1 MMLVDSSV
9 WIGYFNG
16 TATPQTH
23 FLRDML
29 DRDEILVGDLILC
42 EVLQGFRHDKHAAA
56 ARELM
61 LGFHYRN
68 IGGRDVALRAADMYR
83 ALRAQGVTVRKT
95 IDVLIGSFC
104 ILNGVRLLHDDRDF
118 DVLEERAGLS
128 VMHPGS
134 A

>member
-1 MMLVDSSV
+1 MTLVDSSV

-16 TATPQTH
+16 IATPQTR

-42 EVLQGFRHDKHAAA
+42 EVLQGFRHDKHMAA
-56 ARELM
+56 ARDL
-61 LGFHYRN
+61 LLNFHYRDL
-68 IGGRDVALRAADMYR
+68 GGQDVALRAAGVYR
-83 ALRAQGVTVRKT
+83 DLRAQGVTVRKT

-104 ILNGVRLLHDDRDF
+104 ISNGVRLLHDDRDF

-128 VMHPGS
+128 VLHPG
-134 A
+134 AG